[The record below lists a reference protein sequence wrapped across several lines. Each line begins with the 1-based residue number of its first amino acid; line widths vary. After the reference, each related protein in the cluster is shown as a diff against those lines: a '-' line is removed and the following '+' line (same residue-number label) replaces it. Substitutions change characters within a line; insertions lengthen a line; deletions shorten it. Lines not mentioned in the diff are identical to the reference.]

1 MFEFTT
7 QSVYNNI
14 VIATDA
20 QVKSKAVTGYNVIKG
35 TDPKKPEIRVG
46 NTRFNKDTIESIS
59 IKNPTSEVFAK
70 VTFDMSKVA
79 IAQNS
84 DDEST
89 TGRIALYLGLSMN
102 SQDSFYANDLVY
114 KGKPLYIEFAINKG
128 DSAATL
134 AARVKKVADK
144 FLLFQAE
151 EKILD
156 IIVDGANVTIQG
168 TNGYQIIK
176 KAVLQKFVEGLKT
189 VDCCTYQ
196 GDFQDVIVGIPTIYT
211 TSTTPTPATVT
222 TVTGTGK
229 YLSEEGKEVSYDETK
244 NVPIFPG
251 LEAFG
256 DYWWIIHN
264 LRLPTLANTHF
275 FSPTQQEMP
284 AVGQVYTQFTI
295 KMNVDNVGIA
305 GEAVGQRHTSN
316 TTHVFYVAGNS
327 ADSNSPA
334 GKLKTELTSILLDSA
349 DDLIK
354 VADTAFENPYG
365 EEEGGNDGGN
375 G

>member
-1 MFEFTT
+1 
-7 QSVYNNI
+7 
-14 VIATDA
+14 
-20 QVKSKAVTGYNVIKG
+20 
-35 TDPKKPEIRVG
+35 
-46 NTRFNKDTIESIS
+46 
-59 IKNPTSEVFAK
+59 
-70 VTFDMSKVA
+70 MSKVA

-128 DSAATL
+128 DSATTL
-134 AARVKKVADK
+134 AARVKKVAYK
-144 FLLFQAE
+144 FLLFQAA

-196 GDFQDVIVGIPTIYT
+196 GDFQDVIIGIPTVYT
-211 TSTTPTPATVT
+211 AETDSATGIT
-222 TVTGTGK
+222 TVTGGTE
-229 YLSEEGKEVSYDETK
+229 YVSEDGTKVSYNADKE
-244 NVPIFPG
+244 VPIFPG

-284 AVGQVYTQFTI
+284 AVGQVYT
-295 KMNVDNVGIA
+295 
-305 GEAVGQRHTSN
+305 
-316 TTHVFYVAGNS
+316 
-327 ADSNSPA
+327 
-334 GKLKTELTSILLDSA
+334 
-349 DDLIK
+349 
-354 VADTAFENPYG
+354 
-365 EEEGGNDGGN
+365 
-375 G
+375 

>member
-1 MFEFTT
+1 
-7 QSVYNNI
+7 
-14 VIATDA
+14 
-20 QVKSKAVTGYNVIKG
+20 
-35 TDPKKPEIRVG
+35 
-46 NTRFNKDTIESIS
+46 
-59 IKNPTSEVFAK
+59 
-70 VTFDMSKVA
+70 MSKVA

-211 TSTTPTPATVT
+211 TSTTAATVT
-222 TVTGTGK
+222 TVDGGTE
-229 YLSEEGKEVSYDETK
+229 YLTEDGPVQYGDNE
-244 NVPIFPG
+244 VPIYPG

-275 FSPTQQEMP
+275 FSPT
-284 AVGQVYTQFTI
+284 
-295 KMNVDNVGIA
+295 
-305 GEAVGQRHTSN
+305 
-316 TTHVFYVAGNS
+316 
-327 ADSNSPA
+327 
-334 GKLKTELTSILLDSA
+334 
-349 DDLIK
+349 
-354 VADTAFENPYG
+354 
-365 EEEGGNDGGN
+365 
-375 G
+375 

>member
-7 QSVYNNI
+7 QSLYNNI

-20 QVKSKAVTGYNVIKG
+20 QVKSKAVKGYNVIKG
-35 TDPKKPEIRVG
+35 TDPNKPEIRIG
-46 NTRFNKDTIESIS
+46 NTRFNKDNIESIS
-59 IKNPTSEVFAK
+59 IKNPSSEVLAK
-70 VTFDMSKVA
+70 VTFDMSKVVLGE
-79 IAQNS
+79 
-84 DDEST
+84 DDQPT

-114 KGKPLYIEFAINKG
+114 KGKPLYVEFAINKG
-128 DSAATL
+128 DQGNVI

-144 FLLFQAE
+144 FLLFQAD

-156 IIVDGANVTIQG
+156 ITVDGANVTIEG
-168 TNGYQIIK
+168 VNGYQIIK
-176 KAVLQKFVEGLKT
+176 KAVLQVFNPNLLT
-189 VDCCTYQ
+189 LDCCTYQ
-196 GDFQDVIVGIPTIYT
+196 GDYEDKIVGIPTIYT
-211 TSTTPTPATVT
+211 TSTTSATVT
-222 TVTGTGK
+222 TVTGGQK
-229 YLSEEGKEVSYDETK
+229 YLSEEGEKVSYDADK
-244 NVPIFPG
+244 NVPIYPG
-251 LEAFG
+251 LEAFC

-275 FSPTQQEMP
+275 WSPTQPELP

-365 EEEGGNDGGN
+365 EE
-375 G
+375 

>member
-1 MFEFTT
+1 
-7 QSVYNNI
+7 
-14 VIATDA
+14 
-20 QVKSKAVTGYNVIKG
+20 
-35 TDPKKPEIRVG
+35 
-46 NTRFNKDTIESIS
+46 
-59 IKNPTSEVFAK
+59 
-70 VTFDMSKVA
+70 MSKVA

-211 TSTTPTPATVT
+211 TSTTSATVT
-222 TVTGTGK
+222 TVDGGTE
-229 YLSEEGKEVSYDETK
+229 YLTEDGPVSYGDNE
-244 NVPIFPG
+244 VPIYPG

-284 AVGQVYTQFTI
+284 AVGQVYT
-295 KMNVDNVGIA
+295 
-305 GEAVGQRHTSN
+305 
-316 TTHVFYVAGNS
+316 
-327 ADSNSPA
+327 
-334 GKLKTELTSILLDSA
+334 
-349 DDLIK
+349 
-354 VADTAFENPYG
+354 
-365 EEEGGNDGGN
+365 
-375 G
+375 

>member
-7 QSVYNNI
+7 QSVYNKL
-14 VIATDA
+14 VIAQNVAKGTR
-20 QVKSKAVTGYNVIKG
+20 VPKNVNVIVT
-35 TDPKKPEIRVG
+35 TDPLKPEVRVG
-46 NTRFNKDTIESIS
+46 NTRFNKANVESIS
-59 IKNPTSEVFAK
+59 VKNPTSEVLAK

-84 DDEST
+84 EEEST

-128 DSAATL
+128 DTAATL
-134 AARVKKVADK
+134 AARVQKVANK
-144 FLLFQAE
+144 FLLFQTDE
-151 EKILD
+151 TILN
-156 IIVDGANVTIQG
+156 VTADGGNVTIEAV
-168 TNGYQIIK
+168 NGYQIIK
-176 KAVLQKFVEGLKT
+176 KAVLQKFNDKLST
-189 VDCCTYQ
+189 LDCCNYQ
-196 GDFQDVIVGIPTIYT
+196 GGYQDIIVGIPTIYT
-211 TSTTPTPATVT
+211 TSTTSATVT
-222 TVTGTGK
+222 TVTGGQK
-229 YLSEEGKEVSYDETK
+229 YLSEEGEEVSYDANK
-244 NVPIFPG
+244 NVPIYPG

-275 FSPTQQEMP
+275 FSPTQSELP

-327 ADSNSPA
+327 DDSNSEA
-334 GKLKTELTSILLDSA
+334 GQLKAILENILPENGKFNTDA
-349 DDLIK
+349 ED
-354 VADTAFENPYG
+354 AFKNPYNQQSG
-365 EEEGGNDGGN
+365 NGGEGGNG
-375 G
+375 